1 VQQAAPFDPVQS
13 FIDEL
18 GIVPE
23 EDTYFGWLAEYGL
36 QGDVLPPEWSM
47 HEDAS
52 TGRYYYSDG
61 ISGSSSWEN
70 PLADCLQGIVEIG
83 RQYLRAPSDEF
94 FQDQKDAL
102 WGKHEQNLS
111 EWHGPFSD
119 ESGRTYFSNSV
130 TGESSWRDPRQ
141 DTQFMYELEGTL
153 LDALQDTLPLPGPD
167 EAPVFGSTY
176 QPPARTPRALTPRQL
191 PSSPQSPQS
200 PGSPGKTWMDTVASA
215 SVSQHEQQNTYE
227 KMLKAADQLDYWRKD
242 AEEAQLLLMARKVRE
257 RRKRVERQKKEREQA
272 RMDEEARS
280 RGFANAEEERLF
292 LLQQKSQAEQEAIRK
307 REEAEAEAARQ
318 KLLAEEEEERRL
330 QEVERRRLAE
340 EEEKKRVAEEKAA
353 KKEAERREA
362 ERKREEELRPFGPS
376 DRVREM
382 LEKRETKLKLEPA
395 APDKVVP
402 ASPRTKPKEM
412 VVDQDISLEKE
423 FQSGK
428 RGSSVSSSREQ
439 LRATTA
445 NFQKVLNEVASAPA
459 GSEALAFWSR
469 RARVDTTFFHQVL
482 DEIAPAG
489 RDEESHIG
497 AAASSGLQRSNSWHA
512 RQCRSADSSEPPT
525 SPSILLK
532 ARSGLMRT
540 KTFEREPEQTTSK
553 QMVTPEKGVERGQS
567 KDMQSTWEEDVA
579 ARGKLLR
586 VSTARFNSLLDQV
599 IQAPPGSKELQAA
612 AEKARMEADEFHH
625 ILDQVAPAA
634 DADAQQAITVG
645 PTSPRSPQ
653 RKRSWPPASDP
664 ASPSKSSQ
672 QRRQQLVQHL
682 RTR

>member
-1 VQQAAPFDPVQS
+1 VAWILLRLLGVEKKNDEQRVQPKYVTDV
-13 FIDEL
+13 
-18 GIVPE
+18 E
-23 EDTYFGWLAEYGL
+23 EDVEAPEIDCGSPLSSIGKDDATSVKYNESTSFMS
-36 QGDVLPPEWSM
+36 VLPSATGSPVSSRGKEGAA
-47 HEDAS
+47 EGKRDAS
-52 TGRYYYSDG
+52 
-61 ISGSSSWEN
+61 SSLLSVGASAETIEK
-70 PLADCLQGIVEIG
+70 PIVE
-83 RQYLRAPSDEF
+83 P
-94 FQDQKDAL
+94 
-102 WGKHEQNLS
+102 
-111 EWHGPFSD
+111 
-119 ESGRTYFSNSV
+119 
-130 TGESSWRDPRQ
+130 
-141 DTQFMYELEGTL
+141 
-153 LDALQDTLPLPGPD
+153 
-167 EAPVFGSTY
+167 
-176 QPPARTPRALTPRQL
+176 
-191 PSSPQSPQS
+191 SPQSPKSSGTPHKSMEKASLGPALDS
-200 PGSPGKTWMDTVASA
+200 PATDPPPTACEPAEKL
-215 SVSQHEQQNTYE
+215 NTTQDLE
-227 KMLKAADQLDYWRKD
+227 
-242 AEEAQLLLMARKVRE
+242 
-257 RRKRVERQKKEREQA
+257 ERQ
-272 RMDEEARS
+272 
-280 RGFANAEEERLF
+280 
-292 LLQQKSQAEQEAIRK
+292 
-307 REEAEAEAARQ
+307 
-318 KLLAEEEEERRL
+318 L
-330 QEVERRRLAE
+330 QEGGRRRLVE
-340 EEEKKRVAEEKAA
+340 EEEKKRVAEENAA